1 MSRSVSQASDLSR
14 APHPSTTS
22 SLFPANTMMDRLY
35 QDDANAQLL
44 GGHARHSTGRLPEV
58 QEDPLPDCGQN
69 PMDFIMSTEDDSA
82 SFASASYPGAYY
94 APHHTGH
101 YFQYPAN
108 VLTSVSSSTPSLVS
122 VDSAAIPETT
132 PLTRDNSS
140 VGESFVGAFELA
152 RLDSTN
158 MSIARTESHDPF
170 GRDFYLGSGT
180 KQAAADGAYPVG
192 SFAGRPAEYPDDA
205 DSAEMH
211 RSSSNT
217 STRSTAS
224 NQERRA
230 KEARER
236 QILNSLRN
244 NNIKPKPCDPTAK
257 PTATLTP
264 PALEASHSAGAK
276 KDPVALGKTQYQR
289 PKHPKIHC
297 NQCNDQPDGFRGEH
311 ELRRHVLSK
320 HADTVTKWVCREP
333 EGNTGVAVVNPL
345 SKCKACLGKK
355 QYGAYYNAAAHLRR
369 AHFRKRA
376 ARGRKGEREGESRA
390 GKGGG
395 DWPPMGELKHWMRKV
410 QVRNNIIV
418 GEGEEVGMD
427 VGAGAGVGMEAAADI
442 EFMTYGNGGALDYAG
457 LDSAEYPDMLPELT
471 VDTIDAIDVPA
482 ESIMP
487 GAGGLSPFSS
497 VSDMSPMQRDLSYD
511 GFEGSFAG
519 SHEMSPSMPYMEFSP
534 VDEYGMAIGGV

>member
-14 APHPSTTS
+14 APHPGTAS

-35 QDDANAQLL
+35 QDDANAQFL
-44 GGHARHSTGRLPEV
+44 GRARHSAGRLPEV

-69 PMDFIMSTEDDSA
+69 PMDFIMSTENDGA
-82 SFASASYPGAYY
+82 SFASASFPGAYY
-94 APHHTGH
+94 TPHHADT
-101 YFQYPAN
+101 YFHYPAN
-108 VLTSVSSSTPSLVS
+108 VLTSVTSSTPSLVS
-122 VDSAAIPETT
+122 VDSAAIPEAT

-140 VGESFVGAFELA
+140 VGESFVGSFELA

-158 MSIARTESHDPF
+158 MSMARTASHDPF
-170 GRDFYLGSGT
+170 GRDFYLGSGA
-180 KQAAADGAYPVG
+180 KQTAAYPCDLTDVQ
-192 SFAGRPAEYPDDA
+192 AQYADDA
-205 DSAEMH
+205 DSTEMH
-211 RSSSNT
+211 RSTSNT

-244 NNIKPKPCDPTAK
+244 NNIKPKPCDPASE
-257 PTATLTP
+257 PAVLTP
-264 PALEASHSAGAK
+264 PASQTSRSADK
-276 KDPVALGKTQYQR
+276 KDAAALGRAQYQR

-297 NQCNDQPDGFRGEH
+297 EQCTDHPDGFRGEH

-333 EGNTGVAVVNPL
+333 EGPGAGASVAAVNPL
-345 SKCKACLGKK
+345 GKCKACMGKK

-376 ARGRKGEREGESRA
+376 ARGRKGEGEGRA

-395 DWPPMGELKHWMRKV
+395 DWPPMGELKRWMRKV
-410 QVRNNIIV
+410 QVRDGVIV
-418 GEGEEVGMD
+418 GEEGGVEG
-427 VGAGAGVGMEAAADI
+427 VGASVGVGVEAENDI
-442 EFMTYGNGGALDYAG
+442 EFMTYGNGGALDYDA
-457 LDSAEYPDMLPELT
+457 LDGGEYPDMLPELT
-471 VDTIDAIDVPA
+471 VDTIDGIDAPA
-482 ESIMP
+482 ENLVP

-497 VSDMSPMQRDLSYD
+497 VSDLSPMQRDASYD
-511 GFEGSFAG
+511 GLEGSFAG
-519 SHEMSPSMPYMEFSP
+519 SHDLSPALPYMEFSP